1 MERSAATAARSSAA
15 LGGVLA
21 ASDDAAGARRVLAA
35 VVQGGYRDDH
45 VAYSIAAAYA
55 QLGDAR
61 KAVQWLRSS
70 ADTGFPCATW
80 YARDPLLDLLRR
92 DAGFM
97 QFMAELT
104 KREASAAARYRT
116 PQ

>member
-1 MERSAATAARSSAA
+1 
-15 LGGVLA
+15 VLT
-21 ASDDAAGARRVLAA
+21 G
-35 VVQGGYRDDH
+35 VVQGGYRDHH

-61 KAVQWLRSS
+61 KAVRWLRSS

-80 YARDPLLDLLRR
+80 YARDPLLDPLRR

-97 QFMAELT
+97 QLMAELT
-104 KREASAAARYRT
+104 KREASASARYPK